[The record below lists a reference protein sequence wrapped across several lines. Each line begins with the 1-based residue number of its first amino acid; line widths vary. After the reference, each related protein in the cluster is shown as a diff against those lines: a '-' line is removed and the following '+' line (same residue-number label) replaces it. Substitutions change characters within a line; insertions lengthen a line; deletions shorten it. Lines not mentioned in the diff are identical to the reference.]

1 MLRFDFASNWG
12 GIRAAGGGGGGWW
25 EELRELEVEF
35 EVDLGF

>member
-12 GIRAAGGGGGGWW
+12 GIRAAGGGCWW